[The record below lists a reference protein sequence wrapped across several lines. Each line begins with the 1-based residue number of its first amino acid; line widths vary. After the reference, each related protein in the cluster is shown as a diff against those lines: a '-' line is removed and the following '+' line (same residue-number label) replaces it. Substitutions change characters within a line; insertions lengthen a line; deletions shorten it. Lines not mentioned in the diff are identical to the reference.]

1 MGLIKEPAGV
11 DFVIQSEPYTD
22 IDRKEISDY
31 ITASKFK
38 NKKARKKVTAKKT
51 SNVSQLH

>member
-31 ITASKFK
+31 IAACKLK
-38 NKKARKKVTAKKT
+38 NKRYKKKLLRKKPVT
-51 SNVSQLH
+51 